1 MEEKDTGFEAQQTLT
16 VAANDT
22 LVFGAS
28 YRKAKALN
36 EMYYTDEHSID
47 NAAVFVNNTWEFLP
61 SWSLNTGVRYDK
73 HSDFGSETTMSAGL
87 NKKFDENSHAY
98 FNWGQVFKAP
108 TIDDLYYYSFSEW
121 DGKNPNISAIL
132 T

>member
-87 NKKFDENSHAY
+87 NKNSTKTAMLTLTGAKY
-98 FNWGQVFKAP
+98 LKLRP
-108 TIDDLYYYSFSEW
+108 LMIY
-121 DGKNPNISAIL
+121 IIIL
-132 T
+132 FLNGMVKIRIYRQS